1 MNDQQRIPVVTRRNA
16 LFGLW
21 NLFDLR
27 AACFFSYFSFGG
39 CMGVG
44 HGQGSCLLKT
54 SFLSLGCFTTC
65 SFRARPMK
73 IFEFRSRGL
82 KGQKQTLPPFLEHVK
97 KWKFHHHFPLGYFVT
112 LPTFQKCCLLSI
124 LIHFLLPYPVPSISR
139 TPAQKS
145 VGFQEYSY

>member
-1 MNDQQRIPVVTRRNA
+1 MTNRGCQLWPEEMHYLVYETCLIWELPV
-16 LFGLW
+16 
-21 NLFDLR
+21 
-27 AACFFSYFSFGG
+27 FSLIFLLVVAW
-39 CMGVG
+39 GVG
-44 HGQGSCLLKT
+44 HRQGSCLLKT

-73 IFEFRSRGL
+73 IFEFMSWGL
-82 KGQKQTLPPFLEHVK
+82 KGQKQTLPLFLEYVE

-112 LPTFQKCCLLSI
+112 LPTFQKYCLLSI